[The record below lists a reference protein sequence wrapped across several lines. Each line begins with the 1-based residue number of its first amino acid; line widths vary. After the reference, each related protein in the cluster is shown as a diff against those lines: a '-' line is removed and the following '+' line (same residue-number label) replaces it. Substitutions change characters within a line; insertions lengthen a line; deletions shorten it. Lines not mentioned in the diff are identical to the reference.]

1 MQEVVRNPLTYRTRA
16 SSFSETSFNDI
27 WNLAYIMEKSFNKK
41 NFKAVSFKKFYLQ
54 LKSNAK
60 INFYLI
66 DSKAL
71 RG

>member
-1 MQEVVRNPLTYRTRA
+1 
-16 SSFSETSFNDI
+16 
-27 WNLAYIMEKSFNKK
+27 MEKSFNKE
-41 NFKAVSFKKFYLQ
+41 NFKAVSFKKFYVQ